1 LGITN
6 PERAVVEESDTNKS
20 LEFKNSE
27 QTVVEISH
35 NQKKKQHKNIICRSM
50 KRSEE
55 RNI

>member
-35 NQKKKQHKNIICRSM
+35 NQKKNNIKIS
-50 KRSEE
+50 SADQ
-55 RNI
+55 